1 MIGGFVIAGAVI
13 AGWPLEFVA
22 GEPGI
27 VIGGDRGSSRA
38 VGGDTAG
45 AEGIVSGG
53 TWVPGLVVGGDGRFA

>member
-13 AGWPLEFVA
+13 AGWPVSAA
-22 GEPGI
+22 GDPGI